1 MRSLS
6 LTFAFILLVCAAQE
20 LASAAPQ
27 DSSDFKPLFNG
38 KDLSG
43 WDGDSR
49 MWSVKDGVIHGET
62 TSEIRANRNTFL
74 IWEGLLEDFEL
85 KLSFRCNA
93 VNNSGIQYRSTRIA
107 PAGQNKW
114 RVKGYQHEVRNE
126 NEVPN
131 VPGFIYDEG
140 GKRGRICLA
149 GEKAE
154 WNEDGKKSI
163 ETFLTPE
170 QIKNLIKVDEWNDVR
185 IVAKG
190 NHIQHYLN
198 GELFLDFTDNHPKL
212 ALSKGVLALQL
223 HAGKPMWAEF
233 KDIMLREI
241 KSDDASSS
249 AVAQEKEKTVQIQYL
264 EIVTPDV
271 EALCKQYSEN
281 HGVTFSEPVAEFGNA
296 RTATLSGGGKIG
308 IRGPLRDNEAP
319 IVRPYM
325 LVEDIDKA
333 VKAAAE
339 AGAEVAMPPMTIPGQ
354 GKFAIVIQGGI
365 QRGLWQ
371 N

>member
-1 MRSLS
+1 MKRH
-6 LTFAFILLVCAAQE
+6 FAAFVFLFLAVACPNFVSATPQE
-20 LASAAPQ
+20 QSE
-27 DSSDFKPLFNG
+27 FKPLFNG
-38 KDLSG
+38 KDLTG
-43 WDGDSR
+43 WDGDTR

-62 TSEIRANRNTFL
+62 TKEIKANRNTFL
-74 IWEGLLEDFEL
+74 IWESELEDFEL

-107 PAGQNKW
+107 AAGENKW

-126 NEVPN
+126 NQVPN

-149 GEKAE
+149 GEKAV
-154 WNEDGKKSI
+154 WNKDGKKSI

-170 QIKNLIKVDEWNDVR
+170 QIKNLIKVDDWNDVR

-198 GELFLDFTDNHPKL
+198 GQLFLDFTDNHPEL
-212 ALSKGVLALQL
+212 ALPKGVVALQL

-241 KSDDASSS
+241 AP
-249 AVAQEKEKTVQIQYL
+249 AANLEAEEKESNILVQYL

-271 EALCKQYSEN
+271 DALCKQYSEI
-281 HGVTFSEPVAEFGNA
+281 HGVTFGDPIAEFGNA
-296 RTATLSGGGKIG
+296 RTAKLAGGGRIG
-308 IRGPLRDNEAP
+308 IRAP
-319 IVRPYM
+319 MRATETPVVRPYT
-325 LVEDIDKA
+325 LVDDIDAA
-333 VKAAAE
+333 VAAASK
-339 AGAEVAMPPMTIPGQ
+339 AGAEVAVPPMSIPGQ

-365 QRGLWQ
+365 ERGFWE